1 MSKPVTRADRVRSMS
16 DGELARQILRLQL
29 DDVVHFCQNQK
40 RCSDALENMAEIP
53 DEWCVGCVLAWLQSP
68 AEEEEELP

>member
-16 DGELARQILRLQL
+16 DEELARQILRIAAL
-29 DDVVHFCQNQK
+29 DEVGFCQNQK

-53 DEWCVGCVLAWLQSP
+53 DDWCVGCVLAWLQSP